1 MVGWWLMRRDL
12 GFGFC
17 ERCGE
22 PFVSEDD
29 ICAVGDRISNEVI
42 NVCRR
47 CYKEVMESE
56 DGYTKYGGIEEAVEE
71 ELARL
76 RELVAKNVEQR
87 FFELLEKYRTP
98 LSRYVN
104 WFTDKDGKLIIEVK
118 GDNRGVRIVIDK
130 DEDYAYPER
139 VKVSDWCNICGKAE
153 RRLEEKELMYET
165 VLREICKVL
174 TKEQKE
180 KLRKTKY
187 GKSLA
192 LLF

>member
-1 MVGWWLMRRDL
+1 VVCVKRDL

-29 ICAVGDRISNEVI
+29 IYTVRDKISGEVI
-42 NVCRR
+42 KVCRR

-76 RELVAKNVEQR
+76 RELVAKNVERR
-87 FFELLEKYRTP
+87 FFELLEEYRTP

-104 WFTDKDGKLIIEVK
+104 WFTDRDGRLVIEVK
-118 GDNRGVRIVIDK
+118 GDSRGVRIVIDE
-130 DEDYAYPER
+130 DEDYSCPGR
-139 VKVSDWCNICGKAE
+139 VEVSDWCRLCGDAERKLENCEGRYELLLREVCSILSDEQKRKLLKGRFGKA
-153 RRLEEKELMYET
+153 
-165 VLREICKVL
+165 
-174 TKEQKE
+174 
-180 KLRKTKY
+180 
-187 GKSLA
+187 LA
-192 LLF
+192 WYF

>member
-1 MVGWWLMRRDL
+1 MRRDL

-29 ICAVGDRISNEVI
+29 ICAVRDRISDEIV

-56 DGYTKYGGIEEAVEE
+56 DGYTRYGGIEEAVEE